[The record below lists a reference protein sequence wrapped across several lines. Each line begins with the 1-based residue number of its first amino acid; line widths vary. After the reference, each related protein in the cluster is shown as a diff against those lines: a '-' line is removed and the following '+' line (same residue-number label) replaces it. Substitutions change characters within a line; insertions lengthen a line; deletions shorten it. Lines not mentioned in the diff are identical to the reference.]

1 MNKERMM
8 ELANFLERLPE
19 EQFNM
24 QVWVSNI
31 KNLGISPYYGFD
43 EYDYGSCNTVCC
55 IAGWTVGLFNGTGFI
70 KPNNKRDYA
79 EETIIQ
85 EATRLLDLT
94 RGQAV
99 NLFYTNN
106 DSYWAQYEYELNLE
120 LDDEQLLYSVNN
132 KQAAYVL
139 KEIVAGNLLDFNYD
153 NAVVEDEDWE
163 LR

>member
-1 MNKERMM
+1 MNKERMI

-19 EQFNM
+19 KQFDM
-24 QVWVSNI
+24 QVWVN
-31 KNLGISPYYGFD
+31 NLTDRFSSVYKD

-79 EETIIQ
+79 EETIVQ

-99 NLFYTNN
+99 NLFYTNG
-106 DSYWAQYEYELNLE
+106 DSYWEQYEDELNLKH
-120 LDDEQLLYSVNN
+120 DEEYVYTVNN

>member
-19 EQFNM
+19 KQFDM
-24 QVWVSNI
+24 QVWVKDLRNDLDAFH
-31 KNLGISPYYGFD
+31 KE

-55 IAGWTVGLFNGTGFI
+55 IAGWAVGLFNGTGFV

-79 EETIIQ
+79 EETIVQ
-85 EATRLLDLT
+85 EATRLLGLT

-99 NLFYTNN
+99 NLFYTNG
-106 DSYWAQYEYELNLE
+106 DTYWEQYEDELGLE
-120 LDDEQLLYSVNN
+120 HDEEYVYSINN
-132 KQAAYVL
+132 RQAAYVL

-153 NAVVEDEDWE
+153 SAVVEDEDWE
-163 LR
+163 VM

>member
-8 ELANFLERLPE
+8 ELANFLEKLPE
-19 EQFNM
+19 KQFDM
-24 QVWVSNI
+24 KVWVNHIENPS
-31 KNLGISPYYGFD
+31 ISSYSGFD
-43 EYDYGSCNTVCC
+43 EYDYGSCNTACC

-79 EETIIQ
+79 EETIVQ
-85 EATRLLDLT
+85 EATRLLGLT

-99 NLFYTNN
+99 NLFYTNG
-106 DSYWAQYEYELNLE
+106 DTYWGQYEDELGLE
-120 LDDEQLLYSVNN
+120 HDDEYNYSVNN
-132 KQAAYVL
+132 RQAAYVL

-163 LR
+163 ELI